1 MKLST
6 QEDGIG
12 TLRVNRPEA
21 RNALNWT
28 AQEQFAA
35 AVAVVERDTAV
46 RVLIITGTG
55 DKAFVSGGDLKEL
68 SQHPEREAGE
78 RLNRVMRDALVQ
90 LTHLPIP
97 VIAAVN
103 GDAFGGGCE
112 ILTACDL
119 RLATSCARFCFAQV
133 RNALCTGWGGTG
145 RLVNLLGQ
153 ARALD
158 LLLTSCIFSAEEAR
172 QMGLVQQVVDDG
184 VGLGETFCFRP
195 GGFGVDVLIQAGDH
209 VGAGAGHQDLP
220 GAAPRLAHDE
230 APSLGLFWRGGKMPG
245 QQAANLLQGA
255 FGGALG
261 ALQCLRCRLAGR
273 FLILGRFLGGGGLAS
288 GRFYPGRKWGAF
300 RLWARS
306 FKSNKCLK
314 IACFWLDRGRLMRSG
329 APLLN

>member
-1 MKLST
+1 MNNETEYT
-6 QEDGIG
+6 QEDGIA
-12 TLRVNRPEA
+12 TLRLNRPEA
-21 RNALNWT
+21 RNALNWA

-35 AVAVVERDTAV
+35 AVAAVERDTAV

-103 GDAFGGGCE
+103 GDAFGSGCE

-119 RLATSCARFCFAQV
+119 RLAADHARFCFAQV

-158 LLLTSCIFSAEEAR
+158 LLLTSRIFSAEEAL
-172 QMGLVQQVVDDG
+172 QMGLVQQVVDDE
-184 VGLGETFCFRP
+184 VGLETA
-195 GGFGVDVLIQAGDH
+195 VTQLAQSLIK
-209 VGAGAGHQDLP
+209 LP
-220 GAAPRLAHDE
+220 QHAL
-230 APSLGLFWRGGKMPG
+230 
-245 QQAANLLQGA
+245 AANKRLVYAASQLPISETNQLETEL
-255 FGGALG
+255 FVDLWSQPDHLEAL
-261 ALQCLRCRLAGR
+261 A
-273 FLILGRFLGGGGLAS
+273 
-288 GRFYPGRKWGAF
+288 AF
-300 RLWARS
+300 RQ
-306 FKSNKCLK
+306 K
-314 IACFWLDRGRLMRSG
+314 RGPVFGCR
-329 APLLN
+329 